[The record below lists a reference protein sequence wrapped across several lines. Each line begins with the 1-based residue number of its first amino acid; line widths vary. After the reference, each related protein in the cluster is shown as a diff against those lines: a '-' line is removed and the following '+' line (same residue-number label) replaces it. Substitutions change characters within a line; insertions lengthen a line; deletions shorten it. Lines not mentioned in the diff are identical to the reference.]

1 MSIRT
6 HFYHCVKSARIRSFN
21 GLYFLAFALNTR
33 DTPDRISSNKRRVS
47 NKRRTSQFQ
56 NLICNGG
63 LRPSTLLK
71 KGLWHNCF
79 LVNFVKPLRTPFF
92 KSTSGACFCK
102 QQYQNLIKRMAQ
114 KWGFVEHYIK
124 LLTKSYKKAF
134 RSELHYHPN
143 KSILV

>member
-21 GLYFLAFALNTR
+21 GLYFLAFAMNTR
-33 DTPDRISSNKRRVS
+33 DTPDRISSNKRR
-47 NKRRTSQFQ
+47 TSQSQ
-56 NLICNGG
+56 NLICTGG

-71 KGLWHNCF
+71 KRLWHNCF
-79 LVNFVKPLRTPFF
+79 PVNFVKSLGTPFF
-92 KSTSGACFCK
+92 ESTSGACFCK

-114 KWGFVEHYIK
+114 EWGFVEHYIK
-124 LLTKSYKKAF
+124 LLTKIYNKAF

-143 KSILV
+143 KNISV